1 MILANFNLL
10 WLFGLAVILLFFIGL
25 YYVLV
30 THNLIRV
37 LIGLEIVVKAVTLLL
52 VVAGYVTQHTAMVQ
66 SLVITLI
73 VMEAVLI
80 TVAIGVV
87 LGLHSRSGSLDV
99 RKIRNLKG

>member
-1 MILANFNLL
+1 MIVESFNLF
-10 WLFGLAVILLFFIGL
+10 WLFGLTVIMLFLIGL
-25 YYVLV
+25 YYMLV
-30 THNLIRV
+30 TYNLIRV

-52 VVAGYVTQHTAMVQ
+52 VVAGYMTQHTALVQ

-73 VMEAVLI
+73 VIEAVLI

-87 LGLHSRSGSLDV
+87 LGLHSKNDSLDV